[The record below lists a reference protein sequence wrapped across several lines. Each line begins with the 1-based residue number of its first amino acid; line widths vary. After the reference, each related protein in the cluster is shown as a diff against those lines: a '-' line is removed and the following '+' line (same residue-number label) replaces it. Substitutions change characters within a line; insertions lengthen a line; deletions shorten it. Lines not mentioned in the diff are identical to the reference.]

1 MRGNKKEEKKEGDKE
16 KEDEKEERIGM
27 NNKKDERK

>member
-27 NNKKDERK
+27 NNKKEDSK